1 MKGINE
7 KVAVT
12 QSDKQLNLYSL
23 DLKQVLTTVIT
34 KFIELL
40 KKNNMLGVEI
50 LFRFPSREIKDQ
62 ILSNYE
68 RSAPAATRKI
78 GGGNDRKSVDNESN
92 EGMVDLNNFDHM
104 ANSLNLENLNIND
117 KEDGDDEAPV
127 EKLNEQGFKW
137 TQDKDEILINNYKQF
152 ESLGKKSCFSL
163 LSQLIPGTTPKE
175 CYYRGK
181 QLKLKS
187 SNEEDART
195 LSRKLIGE
203 ASHTFTDKKVAI
215 ALQKF
220 INAKIEKNQT
230 LSKV

>member
-23 DLKQVLTTVIT
+23 DLKQVLTIVIT

-40 KKNNMLGVEI
+40 KKNNMLGVEV

-68 RSAPAATRKI
+68 RSAPVATRKI
-78 GGGNDRKSVDNESN
+78 GGGNDRKSADNESN

-137 TQDKDEILINNYKQF
+137 TQDKDEILINNYK
-152 ESLGKKSCFSL
+152 
-163 LSQLIPGTTPKE
+163 
-175 CYYRGK
+175 
-181 QLKLKS
+181 
-187 SNEEDART
+187 
-195 LSRKLIGE
+195 
-203 ASHTFTDKKVAI
+203 
-215 ALQKF
+215 
-220 INAKIEKNQT
+220 
-230 LSKV
+230 